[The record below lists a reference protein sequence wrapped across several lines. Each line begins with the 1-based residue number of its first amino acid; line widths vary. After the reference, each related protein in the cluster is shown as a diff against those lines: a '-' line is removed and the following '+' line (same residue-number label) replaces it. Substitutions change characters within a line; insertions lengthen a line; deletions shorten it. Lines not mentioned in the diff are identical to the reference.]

1 MNPIYDFSGQ
11 VAAVCPGTFATP
23 MVDDMI
29 DKGELELS
37 VAETDAIGA
46 RLRSVF

>member
-1 MNPIYDFSGQ
+1 MWSG
-11 VAAVCPGTFATP
+11 ACPGTFATP

-29 DKGELELS
+29 DKGVLELG
-37 VAETDAIGA
+37 VAEFDAIAA